1 MTPFAEK
8 LVNQLRQDPNLRL
21 TAIVE
26 MAHLTPPRRQRL
38 AEYFAQ
44 SAYPILHQ
52 DCFSN
57 IRDIGPWLLS
67 SGERVSLQ
75 GQFDFHCEVVKIAGD
90 AQCGWLVSTLEPSRL
105 AHHLGQANIARGPD
119 GDTCLLRFYAEWAF
133 PVLHARRDLQ
143 GIAEL
148 LEPIRS
154 WWVMT
159 PHFTPDAWLQYPGN
173 DRPERS
179 GISSLQLDQAC
190 WDALRGSPLAYRLAD
205 LLEET
210 LAAANPQQCRGTR
223 LSHVDTLL
231 AEARKNG
238 LSRPED
244 LSDYVIFLTRHGHA
258 LRDKPAWQ
266 AILADV
272 RDNGQPLAQALKRR
286 LS

>member
-1 MTPFAEK
+1 MTPFAEN

-26 MAHLTPPRRQRL
+26 MARLTPPDRQRL
-38 AEYFAQ
+38 VEHFAQ
-44 SAYPILHQ
+44 AAYPILHQ

-75 GQFDFHCEVVKIAGD
+75 GQFDFHCTVGEMAGD

-105 AHHLGQANIARGPD
+105 AHHLGQANIARGPE
-119 GDTCLLRFYAEWAF
+119 GNACLLRFYTEQAF
-133 PVLHARRDLQ
+133 PVLYARRDLQ
-143 GIAEL
+143 GIAQL
-148 LEPIRS
+148 LAPIRS

-159 PHFTPDAWLQYPGN
+159 PHPDHGAWRQYPGN
-173 DRPERS
+173 DRPEHS

-190 WDALRGSPLAYRLAD
+190 WQALAGNPLAYRLAN
-205 LLEET
+205 LLQET
-210 LAAANPQQCRGTR
+210 LAAAKPKQCLGTR
-223 LSHVDTLL
+223 LSHVRTLL
-231 AEARKNG
+231 AEAQKNG

-272 RDNGQPLAQALKRR
+272 RDNGQSLAQALKRR